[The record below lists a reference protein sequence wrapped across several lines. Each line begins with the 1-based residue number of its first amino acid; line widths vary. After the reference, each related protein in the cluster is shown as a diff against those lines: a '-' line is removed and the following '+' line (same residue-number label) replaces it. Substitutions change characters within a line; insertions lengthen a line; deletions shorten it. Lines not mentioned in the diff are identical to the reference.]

1 MSLSFRYKA
10 VKRPDGTIV
19 KTPSTP
25 ITLHGTE
32 PFNTLALLDSGADM
46 SVLPLPIA
54 EILGLD
60 MSGEKLPAYGIGGVV
75 ESVQTKVVV
84 TIEKGHEHYN
94 FSLPVKIVL
103 GKYDFPMLL
112 GRAGFL
118 IDLLLRFIILEK
130 RLFLSGDLDYREL

>member
-10 VKRPDGTIV
+10 VKRPDSTIV
-19 KTPSTP
+19 KTPSIP
-25 ITLHGTE
+25 IILHGTE

-60 MSGEKLPAYGIGGVV
+60 MSGEKLPAYGIGGIV

-112 GRAGFL
+112 GRAGFF
-118 IDLLLRFIILEK
+118 DRFIITFYHAGEK
-130 RLFLSGDLDYREL
+130 IVLKWRSRL